1 MKSVYRYF
9 NVESLHPKISMLGMV
24 LLFLLF
30 SVGSLNAQNE
40 NPEVLKQQMA
50 KIRQSTNWEDPVA
63 AKKANDQ
70 IRELSKKLMM
80 TGKPQ
85 VELPK
90 GLSNEEA
97 EEMQKDAVEDK
108 MKLWG
113 QMMKIA
119 QEGGDWDLAK
129 PLREEIVQEYKDDE
143 DPTIKCQ
150 EWLQLMPYL
159 LINMS
164 MPHID
169 VIIEQMPA
177 FKSIKTLIITC
188 EKPGISVNLERILSN
203 ASAYPLEELYILNFG
218 SGVTRLPSKIA
229 NFSELKIL
237 SVINNHLTEFPSS
250 VSSLSNLTTLIAD
263 INPVSTVVEIVRPLK
278 NLTQLGIAKTNL
290 SETEIN
296 QIKQALPHCEILTK

>member
-9 NVESLHPKISMLGMV
+9 QVESFRPKISMLGMV

-30 SVGSLNAQNE
+30 AVGNLNAQNQS
-40 NPEVLKQQMA
+40 PEALKQQMA

-85 VELPK
+85 GELPK
-90 GLSNEEA
+90 GLSNEET
-97 EEMQKDAVEDK
+97 EQFKQDAVDDK
-108 MKLWG
+108 MQLWT

-143 DPTIKCQ
+143 DPTIKSPG
-150 EWLQLMPYL
+150 WLQLMPYL

-164 MPHID
+164 MPRID
-169 VIIEQMPA
+169 VIIDQMPA

-188 EKPGISVNLERILSN
+188 EKPGKSVDLERILSN

-218 SGVTRLPSKIA
+218 SGVTRLPSGIGH
-229 NFSELKIL
+229 FSKLKIL
-237 SVINNHLTEFPSS
+237 SVINNHLAELPSS
-250 VSSLSNLTTLIAD
+250 VSNLSNLTTLNAD
-263 INPVSTVVEIVRPLK
+263 INPVSTLVEIVKPLK

-296 QIKQALPHCEILTK
+296 HIKQVLPQCEILTK

>member
-1 MKSVYRYF
+1 MKCIHRYSR
-9 NVESLHPKISMLGMV
+9 VESLHSKISILGIV

-30 SVGSLNAQNE
+30 AIGSLNAQNQSK
-40 NPEVLKQQMA
+40 EVLKQQMA

-97 EEMQKDAVEDK
+97 EEMYKDAVEYK

-143 DPTIKCQ
+143 DPTIKSPD
-150 EWLQLMPYL
+150 WLQLMPYL

-169 VIIEQMPA
+169 VIIDQMPA
-177 FKSIKTLIITC
+177 FKGIKKLIITC
-188 EKPGISVNLERILSN
+188 EKPGVSVNLSEILSN
-203 ASAYPLEELYILNFG
+203 ASEYPLEELYILNFG
-218 SGVTRLPSKIA
+218 SGVTRLPSEIGH
-229 NFSELKIL
+229 FSKLKIL
-237 SVINNHLTEFPSS
+237 SVINNHLAELPSFI
-250 VSSLSNLTTLIAD
+250 SSLTNLTTLNAD
-263 INPVSTVVEIVRPLK
+263 INPVSTVVEIVKPLK

-296 QIKQALPHCEILTK
+296 QIKQALPHCEIMTK